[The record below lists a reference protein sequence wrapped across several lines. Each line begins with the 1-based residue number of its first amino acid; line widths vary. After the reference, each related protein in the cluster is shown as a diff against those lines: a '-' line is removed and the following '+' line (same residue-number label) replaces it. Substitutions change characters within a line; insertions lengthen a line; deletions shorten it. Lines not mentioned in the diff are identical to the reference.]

1 MARFDKLMTLAAT
14 HAWMTTPVHS
24 RAIALLIASV
34 PTRGSAV
41 DIGCGGAVF
50 ARRFREHGLS
60 TLALDSSRAVCDAL
74 RRVTDNLDIQCA
86 EAKYYEGPK
95 SFDVISCFGVELSES
110 FAEHLNILR
119 SWGHTGTH
127 ILAGDWVPE
136 SDEDKYI
143 NAYDEAGIR
152 IVKRHVVE
160 EADWV
165 DFEIQL
171 VRKIKAKA
179 PGTVLHRKM
188 EDYLQDVLPELVREQ
203 HFSITYG
210 VIGEV

>member
-24 RAIALLIASV
+24 RAIDLLVASV
-34 PTRGSAV
+34 PTCGSAV

-50 ARRFREHGLS
+50 ARRFTEHGLS
-60 TLALDSSRAVCDAL
+60 TLALDASGAVCDAL
-74 RRVTDNLDIQCA
+74 RQVTEDLDIQCA
-86 EAKYYEGPK
+86 EAQYYQGPK
-95 SFDVISCFGVELSES
+95 SFDVISCFGVGLSES
-110 FAEHLNILR
+110 FAEHLNILT
-119 SWGHTGTH
+119 SWGHAGTH
-127 ILAGDWVPE
+127 VLAGDWVPE
-136 SDEDKYI
+136 SDEDKHI
-143 NAYDEAGIR
+143 IAYDDAGIR
-152 IVKRHVVE
+152 IVKRHIVE

-165 DFEIQL
+165 RFEIQL
-171 VRKIKAKA
+171 VHNIKAKA

-210 VIGEV
+210 VIGEI